1 MVDYLDLEDLLT
13 LTRDLDAGP
22 VRDPGLLEAAAA
34 RPRTTVFGDD
44 AYPSLS
50 EKAAALLHSICKNHA
65 LVDGN
70 KRLALLAADVFLRIN
85 GVVIDMTD
93 DDAFALVMG
102 VAEGTLEVPEIAAAL
117 EQAAPSSLDG

>member
-1 MVDYLDLEDLLT
+1 MVDYLDLEDLLP